1 MIRLGLVLASTLALC
16 AAGCAK
22 SKPAPTS
29 SDPAPAPS
37 SSTSLAVNG
46 APPAPAGGRIK
57 LCSDGVHR
65 PGDHWKQAC
74 NPCRCAAD
82 GEITCSNFPCP
93 AINAKTDGGDAA
105 P

>member
-1 MIRLGLVLASTLALC
+1 MIRPGIVLASTFALGI
-16 AAGCAK
+16 AGCAR
-22 SKPAPTS
+22 SKATPTS
-29 SDPAPAPS
+29 TEPAPS
-37 SSTSLAVNG
+37 ASPSSTPASAQ
-46 APPAPAGGRIK
+46 PAPVGGRIK
-57 LCSDGVHR
+57 LCADGLHK

-93 AINAKTDGGDAA
+93 APTAKADAGDAA